1 MSAPVSPNLENH
13 YAGIVS
19 RFVAFMIDIV
29 AIIASF
35 AIGGTILEY
44 IVGVVLGRPITVS
57 DNSTL
62 GEVTLIA
69 WAFIAF
75 AYPLAMSG
83 RTLGMAAVGLRVVRS
98 EGGRIGAGRAVIRVL
113 VLPLS
118 FLVFC
123 IGFLLI
129 VLRADRRALHDLI
142 AGTAVVYAWDARAA
156 HINFLARR

>member
-19 RFVAFMIDIV
+19 RFAAFLIDIV
-29 AIIASF
+29 AITASF
-35 AIGGTILEY
+35 AIAGAILEY
-44 IVGVVLGRPITVS
+44 VGTVVWGSPITLN
-57 DNSTL
+57 DNGAVAEATL
-62 GEVTLIA
+62 GA
-69 WAFIAF
+69 WTFVAL

-98 EGGRIGAGRAVIRVL
+98 EGGRIGTGRAVIRVL

-118 FLVFC
+118 FVLF
-123 IGFLLI
+123 GFGILLI

-156 HINFLARR
+156 HIHFLARR